1 MIESPAHMQDLA
13 RCCDELAAARTGMS
27 EFLSDV
33 SGFMTQA
40 IGEITHFRGIIAPYA
55 AYFYGTDETASDAA
69 TFVDE
74 VVDPSRSLMR
84 DSVGSVAG
92 IVAENDELGAALLR
106 DFTELVDLS
115 AMLDE
120 IGSVYAQ
127 VAPLVER
134 GDDGADGARWMGAI
148 MRDFTGESA
157 GFSEHLQGIM
167 RHLAEALGS
176 AGRDHRAALEAIEGR
191 FGAACDDLLRGI
203 GRASRRIARFMEQL
217 DGVEA
222 ATRGIVIEL
231 QSEDIERQNI
241 EKICYITEELI
252 AVVEG
257 RFDESTA
264 ALAFAGQA
272 KLEQVKGRFETF
284 HRQIADCLSRT
295 AEAMRQFDRQCDGG
309 VDESAE
315 GGGLPDLGDD
325 YERIG
330 DMEEEYLELL
340 DAIIDNKKMITALFG
355 EVIVIK
361 RRFARLFM
369 MALDANA
376 KLESWIRQG
385 RGGDGD
391 RVRELAG
398 RGIGLLREYTG
409 RFKDV
414 NYSLGTSSTRFHF
427 NLLTQERILQKNLFG
442 VRKLMGTIRES
453 LQYYRMITGEIASK
467 TAAIAGFMA
476 DERDRA
482 SGLDAVAALVDRML
496 ALYAII
502 FPAAA
507 WEIDRSRTA
516 LEALKERYAGDAARG
531 EYRAMMLISLL
542 SEVESGEATDAEVVF
557 F

>member
-1 MIESPAHMQDLA
+1 
-13 RCCDELAAARTGMS
+13 
-27 EFLSDV
+27 
-33 SGFMTQA
+33 
-40 IGEITHFRGIIAPYA
+40 
-55 AYFYGTDETASDAA
+55 
-69 TFVDE
+69 
-74 VVDPSRSLMR
+74 
-84 DSVGSVAG
+84 
-92 IVAENDELGAALLR
+92 
-106 DFTELVDLS
+106 
-115 AMLDE
+115 
-120 IGSVYAQ
+120 
-127 VAPLVER
+127 
-134 GDDGADGARWMGAI
+134 
-148 MRDFTGESA
+148 
-157 GFSEHLQGIM
+157 
-167 RHLAEALGS
+167 
-176 AGRDHRAALEAIEGR
+176 
-191 FGAACDDLLRGI
+191 
-203 GRASRRIARFMEQL
+203 
-217 DGVEA
+217 
-222 ATRGIVIEL
+222 
-231 QSEDIERQNI
+231 
-241 EKICYITEELI
+241 
-252 AVVEG
+252 
-257 RFDESTA
+257 
-264 ALAFAGQA
+264 
-272 KLEQVKGRFETF
+272 
-284 HRQIADCLSRT
+284 
-295 AEAMRQFDRQCDGG
+295 
-309 VDESAE
+309 
-315 GGGLPDLGDD
+315 
-325 YERIG
+325 
-330 DMEEEYLELL
+330 
-340 DAIIDNKKMITALFG
+340 
-355 EVIVIK
+355 VIVIK